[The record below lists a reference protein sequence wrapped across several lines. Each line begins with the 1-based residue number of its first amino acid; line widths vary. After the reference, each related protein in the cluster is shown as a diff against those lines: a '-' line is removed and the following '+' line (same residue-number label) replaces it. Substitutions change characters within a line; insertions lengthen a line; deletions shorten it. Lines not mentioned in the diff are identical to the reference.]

1 MKNTK
6 TTTAKG
12 KKSMRKAFCSY
23 YAVFMLA
30 FVSMCIGSIIALSPN
45 APLSHIHAYT
55 QLQLYA
61 KSMYEMQILCLQSF
75 DYARCQH
82 QEFSPHSHYHIQSQ
96 LTPFGDSLLLLDVSA
111 QVHNPITSMRQN
123 VLNRHIILKR

>member
-1 MKNTK
+1 
-6 TTTAKG
+6 
-12 KKSMRKAFCSY
+12 MREAFCSL

-30 FVSMCIGSIIALSPN
+30 FVAMCVGFIIALSPN
-45 APLSHIHAYT
+45 APFSHIYAYT

-61 KSMYEMQILCLQSF
+61 KSMYEMQIMCLKSF
-75 DYARCQH
+75 DYRHCQH
-82 QEFSPHSHYHIQSQ
+82 QEFTPNSQYHIQSH

-111 QVHNPITSMRQN
+111 QVHNPITSMQQN